1 MPKKRLEENTR
12 QLYASIREDIYL
24 AAKSRATALRMP
36 LREFIEYALELA
48 LTEEPP
54 EATRALPRTAV
65 RRTIWDDDFLKQQT
79 EQPVGSEVELSR
91 EEAERVVRA
100 SFGSAGQR
108 KDSSGG

>member
-54 EATRALPRTAV
+54 EATHVSTRVPA
-65 RRTIWDDDFLKQQT
+65 RRTIWDDDFLKQQA

-100 SFGSAGQR
+100 SFGSVGQR
-108 KDSSGG
+108 RGSSSG